1 MKRMNGRHITVALM
15 SIMIGS
21 TVAAMPTAAVA
32 SDLGGIRDGI
42 QLAQVGCQMLGP
54 FATIRR
60 ANEVANDVR
69 SYGRNAIA
77 FHNGDGY
84 YVKVC

>member
-32 SDLGGIRDGI
+32 SDLGGIRGGI
-42 QLAQVGCQMLGP
+42 QLAQFGCQMLGP

-60 ANEVANDVR
+60 ANEVR
-69 SYGRNAIA
+69 SYGHNAIA